1 MARRRKR
8 AGVEA
13 TPIKGDMTPM
23 IDVVFQLLIFFML
36 TIEFKQLEGKLAAY
50 LPKDVGV
57 NTSQAEPKEKVEIV
71 LRVAAEGT
79 KLDPYDD
86 KPWTGEGPFRYGDDR
101 KVDISIGPKT
111 TRDLEEVK
119 RRLKDLRVQDP
130 ERPAT
135 IDAYPGTVYED
146 VIKVLD
152 VVLLAN
158 YRDVTFIG
166 ARDMPGAK
174 K

>member
-1 MARRRKR
+1 MAKRRKR
-8 AGVEA
+8 AAVDLS
-13 TPIKGDMTPM
+13 PLKGDMTPM

-36 TIEFKQLEGKLAAY
+36 TIEFKQLEGKLSAY

-71 LRVAAEGT
+71 LRVATEGT
-79 KLDPYDD
+79 KLDPVNNM
-86 KPWTGEGPFRYGDDR
+86 PWSGEGPFRYGDDR
-101 KVDISIGPKT
+101 KIDISIGPKT

-119 RRLKDLRVQDP
+119 RRLKDLRLQDP

-135 IDAYPGTVYED
+135 IDPHPGTVYED

-152 VVLLAN
+152 VVLLAD
-158 YRDVTFIG
+158 YTDVTFIG
-166 ARDMPGAK
+166 ARDVPK

>member
-8 AGVEA
+8 A
-13 TPIKGDMTPM
+13 PIDMSPLKGDMTPM

-36 TIEFKQLEGKLAAY
+36 TIEFKMLEGKLAAY

-79 KLDPYDD
+79 KLDPLKDV
-86 KPWTGEGPFRYGDDR
+86 PWSGEGPFRYGDDR
-101 KVDISIGPKT
+101 KIDISIGPRT
-111 TRDLEEVK
+111 TRDLDEVK
-119 RRLKDLRVQDP
+119 RRLKDLKQQDP

-135 IDAYPGTVYED
+135 LDPHPGTVYED

-152 VVLLAN
+152 VVLQAD
-158 YRDVTFIG
+158 YTDVTFIG
-166 ARDMPGAK
+166 AREAPK

>member
-1 MARRRKR
+1 MAKRRKR
-8 AGVEA
+8 NR
-13 TPIKGDMTPM
+13 PDLSPMKSDMTPM
-23 IDVVFQLLIFFML
+23 IDVTFQLLIFFML

-71 LRVAAEGT
+71 LRVAAEGA
-79 KLDPYDD
+79 KLDPNTGN
-86 KPWTGEGPFRYGDDR
+86 PWTGEGPFKYSEDR
-101 KVDISIGPKT
+101 KIDISIGPKT
-111 TRDLEEVK
+111 TRDLDVVMA
-119 RRLKDLRVQDP
+119 RLKELKLQDP

-152 VVLLAN
+152 VVLLAD
-158 YRDVTFIG
+158 YTDVTFIG
-166 ARDMPGAK
+166 AREVAK

>member
-1 MARRRKR
+1 MARRRRR
-8 AGVEA
+8 AAVDT
-13 TPIKGDMTPM
+13 TPMKGDMTPM
-23 IDVVFQLLIFFML
+23 NDVVFQLLIFFML
-36 TIEFKQLEGKLAAY
+36 TIEFKQLEGKLSAY

-57 NTSQAEPKEKVEIV
+57 NTSKAEPKEKVEIV

-79 KLDPYDD
+79 KLDPEPDND
-86 KPWTGEGPFRYGDDR
+86 RPWSGEGPFRYGDDR
-101 KVDISIGPKT
+101 KIDISIGPKT

-119 RRLKDLRVQDP
+119 RRLKDLRLQDP

-135 IDAYPGTVYED
+135 IDPHPGTVYED

-152 VVLLAN
+152 VVLLAD
-158 YRDVTFIG
+158 YSDVTFIG
-166 ARDMPGAK
+166 ARDVPK

>member
-1 MARRRKR
+1 MAKRRKR
-8 AGVEA
+8 AAVDLS
-13 TPIKGDMTPM
+13 PLKGDMTPM

-36 TIEFKQLEGKLAAY
+36 TIEFKQLEGKLSAY

-57 NTSQAEPKEKVEIV
+57 NTTQAEPKEKVEIV
-71 LRVAAEGT
+71 LRVATEGT
-79 KLDPYDD
+79 KLDPVNNM
-86 KPWTGEGPFRYGDDR
+86 PWSGEGPFRYGDDR
-101 KVDISIGPKT
+101 KIDISIGPKT

-119 RRLKDLRVQDP
+119 RRLKDLRLQDP

-135 IDAYPGTVYED
+135 IDPHPGTVYED

-152 VVLLAN
+152 VVLLAD
-158 YRDVTFIG
+158 YTDVTFIG
-166 ARDMPGAK
+166 ARDVPK

>member
-1 MARRRKR
+1 MAKRRKK
-8 AGVEA
+8 AKIDDK
-13 TPIKGDMTPM
+13 PMKGDMTPM
-23 IDVVFQLLIFFML
+23 IDVTFQLLIFFML

-57 NTSQAEPKEKVEIV
+57 NQSEAEPKEKVEIV

-79 KLDPYDD
+79 KLDPVSGGA
-86 KPWTGEGPFRYGDDR
+86 WTGEGPFKFGDDR
-101 KVDISIGPKT
+101 KIDISIGPRT

-119 RRLKDLRVQDP
+119 RRLKELKLLDD

-152 VVLLAN
+152 VVLLAD
-158 YRDVTFIG
+158 YTDVTFIG
-166 ARDMPGAK
+166 ARDAK